1 MRHLISGIDC
11 AIAGAAIAVTPAAP
25 IPVTL
30 RKSLRFIEIHPL
42 WLCQLA
48 FVSRLAASMEHPALN
63 FHPELAVQRK
73 KPGLLA
79 ETGLPS

>member
-1 MRHLISGIDC
+1 
-11 AIAGAAIAVTPAAP
+11 
-25 IPVTL
+25 
-30 RKSLRFIEIHPL
+30 
-42 WLCQLA
+42 
-48 FVSRLAASMEHPALN
+48 MEHPALN

>member
-1 MRHLISGIDC
+1 
-11 AIAGAAIAVTPAAP
+11 VTPAAP

-48 FVSRLAASMEHPALN
+48 FVSRLAASMEHPAPD
-63 FHPELAVQRK
+63 FHPELRDKRK

-79 ETGLPS
+79 ETGLRSAT